1 MLEKEK
7 KTAEA
12 KKISDDRLERIAE
25 QNAKNMNGKTSHG
38 IMEDWK
44 EAQKQTGMKLITD
57 DSKKTAK
64 QDPKKDAKK
73 IILTETIA
81 TSDSAAVN

>member
-44 EAQKQTGMKLITD
+44 ESQKQTGMKLITD

-73 IILTETIA
+73 IILTEAIA